1 MLALVI
7 GVSLAFAA
15 PPVPTAV
22 ERWGQWELE
31 LDGPMTG
38 NPFVDVEI
46 DATFSLSSRSEKYV
60 RGCARAGV
68 WKTTPTLV
76 YACL

>member
-7 GVSLAFAA
+7 GVSVAA

-31 LDGPMTG
+31 LDGPTTG

-46 DATFSLSSRSEKYV
+46 DATFSLSSRSGKYV
-60 RGCARAGV
+60 AVRVLGV
-68 WKTTPTLV
+68 WKNTPTLP
-76 YACL
+76 YTCL